1 MASWSTFPEMA
12 TTCDN
17 LLLTPSM
24 LATSDPAGPYDRVRS
39 LYLGAE
45 APNFDIARQ
54 WITPTRKVVHTYG
67 PSEATIVISFG
78 RVLEDT
84 EPDLGVINPGV
95 QVVLVDENLQESDVG
110 EILIGGPCLAAGYL
124 NNPELTAKKF
134 IDWNGKRVY
143 GLVTWP
149 GKPKM
154 DYHG

>member
-1 MASWSTFPEMA
+1 
-12 TTCDN
+12 
-17 LLLTPSM
+17 M